1 MQDLPRSQY
10 PPGYEFDPDA
20 NNGQGNFPLTGFT
33 LVGFLALMDIPRA
46 TVKPAI
52 EQCNAAGIRVY
63 MVTGDHPVTA
73 HAIAKSLN
81 LISGPTAAEL
91 EANDYDKAK
100 YPNLKA
106 EDIYSIVIHGT
117 QMESFTPQDWEHVLA
132 HKEVVFARTMPQQKQ
147 DIVRYLNAQ
156 NKVVAMTGDGV
167 NDAPALKAANVGIA
181 MGSGAAVAKE
191 AGQVR

>member
-1 MQDLPRSQY
+1 MKGKSPRRISGV
-10 PPGYEFDPDA
+10 PS
-20 NNGQGNFPLTGFT
+20 T
-33 LVGFLALMDIPRA
+33 ALS
-46 TVKPAI
+46 
-52 EQCNAAGIRVY
+52 
-63 MVTGDHPVTA
+63 

-147 DIVRYLNAQ
+147 GKPSWGHCE
-156 NKVVAMTGDGV
+156 KVATMH
-167 NDAPALKAANVGIA
+167 
-181 MGSGAAVAKE
+181 
-191 AGQVR
+191 